1 MKQLS
6 FIAILFATLV
16 CFSCNETKPSS
27 RENVYADDTLSVEV
41 KGDQILVPYTR
52 NGGELAEIQVSL
64 NGVPFNVLWD
74 TGCSM
79 TSISNLEFL
88 KMVKEG
94 KITDDD
100 YVGAINVTI
109 GDGSSTQEKV
119 YVIRELFIPGQDS
132 EHYLRIQDVHVAVA
146 ENLAAP
152 LLLGQN
158 VMQNLPKHSFNENKE
173 VIEFEK

>member
-1 MKQLS
+1 ML
-6 FIAILFATLV
+6 
-16 CFSCNETKPSS
+16 
-27 RENVYADDTLSVEV
+27 
-41 KGDQILVPYTR
+41 
-52 NGGELAEIQVSL
+52 
-64 NGVPFNVLWD
+64 
-74 TGCSM
+74 
-79 TSISNLEFL
+79 
-88 KMVKEG
+88 
-94 KITDDD
+94 
-100 YVGAINVTI
+100 
-109 GDGSSTQEKV
+109 GSSTQEKV